1 MELKRYQKE
10 VIADLK
16 RFLEILCATRDYKD
30 TYTQFWQ
37 DKGFP
42 VGFGGMKPYQDILPG
57 VPHICFKVPTG
68 GGKTFIACNSIKPI
82 FDALPTGKA
91 RVVVWLVPSEAIL
104 EQTLKALKNP
114 EHPYRQK
121 LNTCF
126 GSRVAVYDKQQ
137 LLNGENFNITTV
149 TEQLSVM
156 VLSYDSFRGRKES
169 LKSRQ
174 ENSNLVS
181 FSQALG
187 APENPLPDT
196 DETALIQ
203 VINQLTPLVIVD
215 ESHHA
220 RSKLSKEMLQSFNP
234 CFVLDLTATP
244 REESNIIS
252 YVDAIQLKRENM
264 VKLPVIVYNRDKIE
278 EVIADAKDLRDRL
291 EQDAIAQAGDGGL
304 PIRPIVLFQA
314 QPRGKEDSTTFEK
327 IKNKLVAYGI
337 PEHQIA
343 IKTADINEL
352 KKENLMS
359 PGSQIRYIITVNAL
373 KEGWDC
379 PYAYILAS
387 LANKTSQVEVEQ
399 IVGRILRL
407 PGAVKYGKKS
417 LNMSY
422 VLTSSND
429 FQNTLERIVAGLN
442 NAGFTKRD
450 CRVASAED
458 LPLPEPEP
466 QPQPVIPLPVPPEP
480 ENEGTDSGTDD
491 FINSDP
497 SKVAVRTPEQGT
509 SAVDDMLA
517 GALQQGA
524 DFEQGLEQTGSG
536 GEETHIPVDI
546 ADMKSRFQINEEFT
560 DEVNGLALPQF
571 YQMAP
576 NSLFLDSSG
585 EVLLTKEHLASGFS
599 LKGQATNI
607 DWKGADDDLYSID
620 IKEGKSGGVPKVFRL
635 DESAQLYF
643 KQQFPKLDASAK
655 IRVCKQIVHQ
665 LIDSFDSVDSS
676 ELAAYIDAVI
686 ENMSP
691 EQLASLEKSPSG
703 FASRI
708 KNHVVGL
715 LNDFIRK
722 QFDNRLATGR
732 ILCRPSY
739 SFPASI
745 SPIDSTAIYD
755 KSLYEAEESGNKF
768 ETELIQA
775 ITGLPNIRWWHRN
788 IARTGFAINGFIN
801 HYPDFIVRTRSGKIV
816 IIETKGD
823 HPANEE
829 TLAKLHLGREW
840 QEQAGPGYRYFLVF
854 QDKDIS
860 MTGAY
865 PMSEFLKILAEL

>member
-1 MELKRYQKE
+1 MELKKYQKE

-16 RFLEILCATRDYKD
+16 KFLEMLCATENYDEAYS
-30 TYTQFWQ
+30 QFWES
-37 DKGFP
+37 KGFP
-42 VGFGGMKPYQDILPG
+42 VGFGGMKSYQDILPG
-57 VPHICFKVPTG
+57 VPNICFKVPTG

-220 RSKLSKEMLQSFNP
+220 RSVLSKEMLQSFNP

-264 VKLPVIVYNRDKIE
+264 VKLPVIVYNRDKIG

-291 EQDAIAQAGDGGL
+291 EQEAVAQANTGGL

-314 QPRGKEDSTTFEK
+314 QPRGKDDRATFEK
-327 IKNKLVAYGI
+327 IKADLVTHGI
-337 PEHQIA
+337 PQYQIA
-343 IKTADINEL
+343 IKTANINEL
-352 KKENLMS
+352 QKVDLLS
-359 PGSQIRYIITVNAL
+359 PDCQIRYIITINAL

-387 LANKTSQVEVEQ
+387 LANKTSRVEVEQ
-399 IVGRILRL
+399 IVGRILRQ
-407 PGAVKYGKKS
+407 PGAVKHS
-417 LNMSY
+417 RACLNLSY
-422 VLTSSND
+422 VLTSSKD
-429 FQNTLERIVAGLN
+429 FQNTLKCIVSGLN
-442 NAGFTKRD
+442 NAGFSKRD
-450 CRVASAED
+450 CRLATTAELPVIGYKEEYQPSIFPQQLPSAQNEEDGSGIED
-458 LPLPEPEP
+458 LANSAQDKGEARNSE
-466 QPQPVIPLPVPPEP
+466 QV
-480 ENEGTDSGTDD
+480 SGC
-491 FINSDP
+491 SP
-497 SKVAVRTPEQGT
+497 
-509 SAVDDMLA
+509 VDDMLA
-517 GALQQGA
+517 AAGEQASIYEGEAEGNNGDENIPRELAGYRQQY
-524 DFEQGLEQTGSG
+524 S
-536 GEETHIPVDI
+536 
-546 ADMKSRFQINEEFT
+546 INEELF
-560 DEVNGLALPQF
+560 DSIESLKLPQF

-576 NSLFLDSSG
+576 NSLFLDSTG
-585 EVLLTKEHLASGFS
+585 EILLSKEHLAAGFS
-599 LKGQATNI
+599 LRGASTNI
-607 DWKGADDDLYSID
+607 DWKGADDDIYSID
-620 IKEGKSGGVPKVFRL
+620 IRTAKSGSIPKVFRL
-635 DESAQLYF
+635 NESEQLYF
-643 KQQFPKLDASAK
+643 KQQFPKLDATSK
-655 IRVCKQIVHQ
+655 IRVCKQIVHR

-676 ELAAYIDAVI
+676 ELSGYIDAVI
-686 ENMSP
+686 ENMTP
-691 EQLASLEKSPSG
+691 EQLSSLEKSPSG
-703 FASRI
+703 FAERI
-708 KNHVVGL
+708 KKHVQGL
-715 LNDFIRK
+715 LDAYIRK
-722 QFDNRLATGR
+722 QFDKRLATGR
-732 ILCRPSY
+732 ILCRPSFK
-739 SFPASI
+739 FPSCI
-745 SPIDSTAIYD
+745 SPNNSTSIYD
-755 KSLYEAEESGNKF
+755 KCLYEAEESGNKF
-768 ETELIQA
+768 ETELIQS
-775 ITGLPNIRWWHRN
+775 ITGLPNVWWWHRN
-788 IARTGFAINGFIN
+788 IARTGFFINGFIN

-823 HPANEE
+823 HLANEDTIE
-829 TLAKLHLGREW
+829 KLHMGRAW
-840 QEQAGPGYRYFLVF
+840 QEQAGSGYRYFMVF
-854 QDKDIS
+854 QERNIS
-860 MTGAY
+860 MPGAY
-865 PMSEFLKILAEL
+865 TISEFLKILEEL